1 MTKPHLIASASADIE
16 AATEP
21 NGASGHSLSPV
32 LPSSIARLPVDLQAA
47 LIQIRSVGRGLFGH
61 RDTQSIFDDNLAS
74 LERLYQ
80 IGASHF
86 DVSQVLHDIGIT
98 RADGEPLSAGT
109 VSSAMSRAPRRGA
122 KGPSARRPRAFQGP
136 NFRSG
141 RRGATRRGLAQYRT
155 AFRSRIGRWATA
167 PALTVTER
175 PDPPP
180 RRGETDL
187 RGGRSDRSD
196 GSSDASLG
204 TAPRFGATVSSTLA
218 RAPPGD
224 GDITAASR
232 KAGELLNLLRPE
244 NVGVGKG
251 RADRGNPRLGRRPVG
266 PPVQGLCGDGV
277 RRTPRRHGHPRRQR
291 HRDDGRGGSYEA
303 GCREL
308 AHLCTHCPADPPRP
322 RAEPARRPV
331 RFRGGKRCPGNLR
344 HPAGGRRTSPS

>member
-80 IGASHF
+80 IGGISMSVRSSMTSAS
-86 DVSQVLHDIGIT
+86 
-98 RADGEPLSAGT
+98 RARTEAAERRHGLQRHEP
-109 VSSAMSRAPRRGA
+109 RAPRRGA
-122 KGPSARRPRAFQGP
+122 KGRLPGGRAPSKVQISVPAGEAQ
-136 NFRSG
+136 
-141 RRGATRRGLAQYRT
+141 RGAALHHT
-155 AFRSRIGRWATA
+155 ARHSEAVSGGGRPH
-167 PALTVTER
+167 PALTLTER

-204 TAPRFGATVSSTLA
+204 AAPRFGATVSSTLA
-218 RAPPGD
+218 RAPPEM
-224 GDITAASR
+224 A
-232 KAGELLNLLRPE
+232 
-244 NVGVGKG
+244 
-251 RADRGNPRLGRRPVG
+251 
-266 PPVQGLCGDGV
+266 
-277 RRTPRRHGHPRRQR
+277 
-291 HRDDGRGGSYEA
+291 
-303 GCREL
+303 
-308 AHLCTHCPADPPRP
+308 
-322 RAEPARRPV
+322 
-331 RFRGGKRCPGNLR
+331 
-344 HPAGGRRTSPS
+344 TSPPPAERPANFSTS

>member
-109 VSSAMSRAPRRGA
+109 VSSAMSRARRAVARKGRLPGGRAPSKVQISVPAGEAQRGA
-122 KGPSARRPRAFQGP
+122 ALHDTARHSEAVSGGGRPH
-136 NFRSG
+136 
-141 RRGATRRGLAQYRT
+141 
-155 AFRSRIGRWATA
+155 
-167 PALTVTER
+167 PALTLTER

-204 TAPRFGATVSSTLA
+204 AAPRFGATVSSTLA

-232 KAGELLNLLRPE
+232 KADELLNLLRPE
-244 NVGVGKG
+244 N
-251 RADRGNPRLGRRPVG
+251 
-266 PPVQGLCGDGV
+266 
-277 RRTPRRHGHPRRQR
+277 
-291 HRDDGRGGSYEA
+291 DDE
-303 GCREL
+303 
-308 AHLCTHCPADPPRP
+308 T
-322 RAEPARRPV
+322 
-331 RFRGGKRCPGNLR
+331 
-344 HPAGGRRTSPS
+344 

>member
-1 MTKPHLIASASADIE
+1 MTKPHVIASASADIE

-98 RADGEPLSAGT
+98 RADGEP
-109 VSSAMSRAPRRGA
+109 VSSAMSRARRAVARKGRLPGGRAPSKVQISVPAGEAQRGA
-122 KGPSARRPRAFQGP
+122 ALHDTARHSEAVSG
-136 NFRSG
+136 SG
-141 RRGATRRGLAQYRT
+141 RPH
-155 AFRSRIGRWATA
+155 
-167 PALTVTER
+167 PALTLTER

-204 TAPRFGATVSSTLA
+204 AAPRFGATVSSTLA

-232 KAGELLNLLRPE
+232 KAGEFQPL
-244 NVGVGKG
+244 
-251 RADRGNPRLGRRPVG
+251 
-266 PPVQGLCGDGV
+266 
-277 RRTPRRHGHPRRQR
+277 
-291 HRDDGRGGSYEA
+291 EA
-303 GCREL
+303 R
-308 AHLCTHCPADPPRP
+308 
-322 RAEPARRPV
+322 
-331 RFRGGKRCPGNLR
+331 KR
-344 HPAGGRRTSPS
+344 